1 MLRAPRKLLL
11 AVEVLLDI
19 AYNAGDAPVQS
30 ADLTTRLGI
39 PRRYL
44 EPVLQQMVREGVL
57 ASNRGPRG
65 GYRLARERGRI
76 TLGEIVRVVRSTET
90 AAEGGPEGAGSA
102 LGDRVVRPLFDE
114 VEAELMA
121 RMDALTLQDLCARA
135 RTAGL
140 ESALERRL
148 DFVI

>member
-1 MLRAPRKLLL
+1 MLRAPRKLVL

-30 ADLTTRLGI
+30 ADLTARLGI

-44 EPVLQQMVREGVL
+44 EPVLQQMVRDGVL

-76 TLGEIVRVVRSTET
+76 TVGEIVRVVR
-90 AAEGGPEGAGSA
+90 AAEGSEGGPEEAGSP
-102 LGDRVVRPLFDE
+102 LGDRVVRPLFAE
-114 VEAELMA
+114 AEAELMA
-121 RMDALTLQDLCARA
+121 RLDAVTLQDLCARA
-135 RTAGL
+135 RSEGL